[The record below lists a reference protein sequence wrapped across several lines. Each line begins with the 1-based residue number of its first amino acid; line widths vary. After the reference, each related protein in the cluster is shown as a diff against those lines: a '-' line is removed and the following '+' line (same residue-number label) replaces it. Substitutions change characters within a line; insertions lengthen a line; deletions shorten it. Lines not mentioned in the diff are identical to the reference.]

1 MIFYL
6 KEEKKKKKKGTTRAF
21 KDSTNTQLL
30 SDLVILALKGTKF

>member
-6 KEEKKKKKKGTTRAF
+6 KEEKKKNRTTGAF